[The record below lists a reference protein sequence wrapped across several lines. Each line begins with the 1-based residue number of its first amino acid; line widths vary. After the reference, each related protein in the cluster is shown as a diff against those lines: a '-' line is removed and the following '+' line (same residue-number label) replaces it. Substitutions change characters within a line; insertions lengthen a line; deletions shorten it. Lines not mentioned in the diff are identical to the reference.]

1 MNEKYFSAVSDVI
14 PAQVMFRDDIDERM
28 AKYHKDDYKE
38 IEKEPEII
46 QEELLKTNGGLEL
59 SSTPPDEAEA
69 LRERIQYLERKELAE
84 QVERES

>member
-1 MNEKYFSAVSDVI
+1 MNEKYFSKVSDII
-14 PAQVMFRDDIDERM
+14 PAEVMFRDDIDERL
-28 AKYHKDDYKE
+28 AKYHTD
-38 IEKEPEII
+38 KEPETM
-46 QEELLKTNGGLEL
+46 QEEMIKTNGLEL